1 MRLAAVVLVPS
12 IAAIGAGLGA
22 LVGLG
27 LGALE
32 RRRNRR

>member
-1 MRLAAVVLVPS
+1 MTAAAVLVPS

-22 LVGLG
+22 LIGL
-27 LGALE
+27 ALDALD